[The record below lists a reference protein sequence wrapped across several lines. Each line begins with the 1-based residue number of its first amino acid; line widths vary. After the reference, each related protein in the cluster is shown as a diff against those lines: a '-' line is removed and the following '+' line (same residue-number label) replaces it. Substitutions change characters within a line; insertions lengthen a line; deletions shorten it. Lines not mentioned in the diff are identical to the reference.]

1 MNDFDPIS
9 PINLTEIYSDIWG
22 QLDSSESNLSI
33 TGFDFKQ
40 IKNLRNLGLATFY
53 SLISQNRFKIDST
66 PVNLFLEKK
75 SLHIEKLNSINSSL
89 NLSTSQLSSFSNYFD
104 VTDSSTQIHT
114 YFEISTDS
122 FPIESNEVHCLVAFP
137 NAIRSEF
144 DSNKFLLNPK
154 LSIEG
159 TASISIRSV
168 ANLNPKP
175 ITVTSKSFL
184 AADSNDEEELNLF
197 NLSKNYISPLSSKYI
212 EEKLHL
218 YNILF
223 APSFNGKINGQFN
236 INNWLNYFPFP
247 STDEIQAAINSNEN
261 TDSRY
266 LVQRNIESFTVT
278 TVSSAYKSLFFK
290 ELRVLNPN
298 FTYQDL
304 DKFLEA
310 INNSKPTKIVV
321 YRFFDRV
328 YTYDSIKNMNSWE
341 FVKTIFSTMNLE
353 EFRMFFVFYNLISKT
368 RNTNI
373 LNSLKSSSFYKLYL
387 IVSQLDIPR
396 ILLDIVPGYEFS
408 SINEGSQVET
418 FKEQL
423 VNFVDNQNTILV
435 LHCYASKFNR
445 TKDRSYIDTSVYAVL
460 DSPILQ
466 LLDSDIQI
474 STIKDFEFKFFNK
487 KEYLENSF
495 LKNNRSHISICLN
508 LDNISSTNLL
518 NASSEEYNFSFT
530 QKSIDKLFATLKFNS
545 ADSSTVV
552 YDNNYY
558 NKTFSGS
565 FKNKI
570 DDLFNRNLSFKE
582 KTDAFFF
589 ENSEELNTPDQVSSF
604 NLGFGYPSQMIT
616 LNNRIVSNLIVLEDH
631 LYKLVASK
639 IDLSYLD
646 SYFNLNEN
654 TVSSYQNHFMSTM
667 ASHLPFT
674 PVDYISTIE
683 IITKLIVDSIVS
695 SGALDNDSYI
705 DCIFNN
711 NRDYEQYILDLSE
724 LKSVSP
730 KPIYIVRSDLSWTKQ
745 LLNTI
750 TSYYELA
757 FKAYT
762 NDLDSLQYLLP
773 DRAFLNLW
781 FSCVNI
787 QNPVHSADLV
797 SIWTNLTSNYSLN
810 KNSFNIYYSSKSQD
824 YFYLKEDGGY
834 GSVKVNLGSA
844 NPNQTFK
851 KSYNNYNSKFY
862 VPSYAISSDSFV
874 SKFYKNPFNAINC
887 VNWNLDNKYDYLVT
901 TPHVMGF
908 VSPITVDSRYSETA
922 KLASINSYNRSYEK
936 AALLSSDVLQKLS
949 LSKSVELSNSSE
961 SKTKV
966 NTPEIVSL
974 NSGLM
979 AIDIEQKDGHSAFTL
994 ADSIDAE
1001 SQDTNYSFFSYIKS
1015 LDDNQL
1021 DYLEKTLSSFVSK
1034 TESTI
1039 YKAYDSS
1046 FLINNPLA
1054 IPILNLWTIYL
1065 SITLD
1070 ISFSSVNTFKEFVKD
1085 KIASK
1090 EDQTQTAITRETIS
1104 FIVSKIEKFTYSTAY
1119 FSSKEEFIVS
1129 FLTDFLFLYLSNN
1142 NKAIST
1148 FAYIT
1153 SLEVPEDSFFE
1164 QLQYMLEARDY
1175 FVENINPTTSIR
1187 QSQLNKY
1194 SLIFLLSKDSTSVF
1208 NTLIV
1213 DTLRSLNSN
1222 IDHKLAPLSAVD
1234 NWLFILDKPKQAEF
1248 LNKLESLTP
1257 SFDESKNI
1265 YKKSSLIKQG
1275 LLPLSIWP
1283 VNYKKSSKT
1292 APSKVEFFFYE
1303 KSELNVWSSENF
1315 TQFWS
1320 SSILPA
1326 SFSDTEEYRVITA
1339 PITGKY
1345 IKDFAAIN
1353 LLDSDFFNVI
1363 KTSIENSVLNRRSR
1377 SDIKEIAFITQAI
1390 KLAIKYNPYIDKETL
1405 SKKLELK
1412 PADVSILDIKNTTI
1426 DFLAKELWT
1435 SPQIQDIQT
1444 YIDGLEKEQ
1453 SLWFSTFFDPIKG
1466 SKSINETENLETYLN
1481 LRNYRSRLAA
1491 SLPYGALSL
1500 WTYNHWIK
1508 GSQADCAE
1516 AQSRVFPLLSHKDG
1530 HNPVIDFLP
1539 RVFFPGLF
1547 ISKIAAGCE
1556 LIPFLAGNTHHTS
1569 WLGINKPELNF
1580 KNSNIYSLLNR
1591 SALRIANIQSDELPT
1606 PLPSSIRLRSFTYN
1620 NSYYNGTSPSLR
1632 SFPEVSLDSTS
1643 DLVLNAN
1650 SPDSIDPD
1658 KLFTAIHDTL
1668 VANNFYDN
1676 LASYSYYLEEFIVLN
1691 RDLIQDLFTNKDI
1704 LNKLL
1709 DKAKT
1714 FNLSLDEAFKLME
1727 IELVKASSILDFNLL
1742 SITSYLNSFVSTK
1755 DNSSLE
1761 FINTFKFTTGYSKD
1775 TVQKNR
1781 FFSHFNVKD
1790 FYDTSG
1796 HKLKYPSKFDD
1807 YLYSSL
1813 YAKTAI
1819 FYDSFRSFLIE
1830 NLSSIRSEISK
1841 PGFSDFMNLEF
1852 KHKFSIYMSE
1862 IFFKEYGKYKDVF
1875 KSCIGTGLSD
1885 KIINQTN
1892 FASYYKFLSQKE
1904 KNSLKTYINSGLVN
1918 SDILDNH
1925 PVSLYL
1931 LLSCNLSVKRLNNKK
1946 INIFDGLKI
1955 EAEKIPKWIINLI
1968 TGSLTGDKV
1977 TLGSLALRKRFF
1989 IYFKSMW
1996 GNTNTFMWI
2005 LDQDPK
2011 IFSSLNEK
2019 QIYNLMLFCNAMES
2033 YNIPEN
2039 IFQFASSNLPSANTK
2054 FFNIPISQ
2062 LSTPEN
2068 NFENLLRPKSLELK
2082 SIDLASIFNFKAKPE
2097 YVPYKDI
2104 LNTFSLTRTFS
2115 YTPTYLYNNG
2125 QTISPCFTIDSLM
2138 FSLGVYN
2145 RTGFSYVDSSQ
2156 SENRYFYLLG
2166 NPHNYI
2172 NNGDSFYNH
2181 RSFEQVACNWPL
2193 YYIFNNSPAANI
2205 LNLNRAE
2212 IATSPMFTVDTKV
2225 NLLVKT
2231 ALSDQEMFNKDYGY
2245 LSKNNNGLIYSLFEK
2260 YKSEE
2265 KDEKKL
2271 NFNLKKLYMVFREF
2285 VVNYFSDL
2293 NDTEATIIS
2302 TSIIEPTA
2310 TPIDEK
2316 SIGAVRLS
2324 DSASSS
2330 FAGIKTSVNNPVNPR
2345 YSECFSHAAF
2355 LFGAYTGLT
2364 PTSNLLNFISFIE
2377 QLNIWFKEEGEV
2389 LNARYHY
2396 DTSRNLT
2403 PRNKLWENFTL
2414 SDKLNHLEQHFI
2426 AMSDDSSIDSIVYY
2440 NAGTN
2445 NDWNIS
2451 NPAYQFSKSRDDLN
2465 FNIWPLISYCHLV
2478 YNAKDSNIENLGLK
2492 RKTIDKQVD
2501 YRTPFLSS
2509 ILKNIA
2515 TYSWA
2520 ETNIN
2525 NDSGVKG
2532 SKATYFPGIVTTPT
2546 TASDFASVFYRNI
2559 GLLRSSLMWT
2569 GGNEIN
2575 SPLNQQMN
2583 SPSNQKKT
2591 SVRSSIPNIGNNEVY
2606 SSNIATVTHLFDVL
2620 FPSVDKHKAY
2630 KDTNFYQEDLM
2641 FKNNW
2646 FRNALDYKQTDKEDI
2661 LIFLMDSAAAVIES
2675 SLDSYTTEC
2684 KGDWKDYCTTSIV
2697 TPGSVVCNSLSW
2709 FAGNSFATMNGVH
2722 INSETTPSCY
2732 TLNGSSKSI
2741 SSSIGYYHF
2750 LNPNYKFKYYS
2761 LGTGDATLESTSS
2774 AAKLTFP
2781 GAIFNNGQL
2790 ENPYIVERNQDAAPY
2805 NNRHRFAFSVNYNK
2819 ENNLLRTYRA
2829 ATEAIVGCLDNL
2841 DNPDEAINILNPDKN
2856 FAVFG
2861 LTNNN
2866 CFLDQS
2872 TISFVSSSLIDN
2884 LDDVR
2889 SFSYSNAVTSV
2900 SENEKLNL
2908 PISSMLPRY
2917 FSYPGKIDTDSKVSN
2932 YLYAGSLLKD
2942 TTSIPFLNLAI
2953 DRAAYIAKQQTYK
2966 TVLLDLK
2973 GASFVAT
2980 YDEQSLRQRFENKV
2994 CWGHQSNLAKF
3005 NNPIY
3010 KNFLNP
3016 ASISTHLFNPY
3027 LSIESHAPTSI
3038 KFPFLSPSSICLDP
3052 NILMLHPEHY
3062 GTSWH
3067 DEDHPAS
3074 KEFYNKDFSLSGYKA
3089 QVSVAGLFSAGIW
3102 FKSSS
3107 KIDSVD
3113 YKISESKEFTYPYNF
3128 AKETSNYSFT
3138 LMLNSEDLTK
3148 EGKKMNH
3155 CVGGYTSNCRRGEV
3169 IMHLMPR
3176 ATFTDKSMEGTLQL
3190 VPVTEAGVSYLIE
3203 ETVNKVDENNNPY
3216 EVKRIY
3222 RKSLW
3227 NENGINLSS
3236 NARVIE
3242 TTALP
3247 SVVAYRS
3254 NQFRSYRNSSVHSE
3268 TVKESNTYV
3277 TKLNEYVKGYHQLF
3291 EWLILMA
3298 KPSDNFLCS
3307 ENSDS
3312 DPESK
3317 DKSQLV
3323 YLYKNKITDY
3333 FDHEI

>member
-9 PINLTEIYSDIWG
+9 PVNLTEIYPAFCS

-33 TGFDFKQ
+33 TGFNFKQ
-40 IKNLRNLGLATFY
+40 IKNLRSLGLAAFY
-53 SLISQNRFKIDST
+53 SLISQNRFKIDPT
-66 PVNLFLEKK
+66 LVNLFLEKK
-75 SLHIEKLNSINSSL
+75 SLYIEKVDSINSSI
-89 NLSTSQLSSFSNYFD
+89 NLSISHLSSFSNYFD

-137 NAIRSEF
+137 NAIRNEF

-159 TASISIRSV
+159 TASISVRSV
-168 ANLNPKP
+168 GGSNAKP
-175 ITVTSKSFL
+175 LTITSKSSL
-184 AADSNDEEELNLF
+184 ANDSNSEEELNLF

-212 EEKLHL
+212 EEKLHH

-223 APSFNGKINGQFN
+223 APSFHGKTNGEFN
-236 INNWLNYFPFP
+236 IKNWFNYFPFP
-247 STDEIQAAINSNEN
+247 STDEIDAAVKSGEN
-261 TDSRY
+261 ADNRY
-266 LVQRNIESFTVT
+266 LVQKNIESFTVT

-290 ELRVLNPN
+290 ELKVLNPN
-298 FTYQDL
+298 FTFQDL
-304 DKFLEA
+304 NKFIEA
-310 INNSKPTKIVV
+310 VSNSKPTKTIV

-353 EFRMFFVFYNLISKT
+353 EFKMFFIFYSLISKT
-368 RNTNI
+368 RNKNI

-396 ILLDIVPGYEFS
+396 IVLDAVPGYEFS
-408 SINEGSQVET
+408 SITQESQVET
-418 FKEQL
+418 FKERL
-423 VNFVDNQNTILV
+423 TDFVDNQNTILV
-435 LHCYASKFNR
+435 LHCYANKFNK
-445 TKDRSYIDTSVYAVL
+445 TKDKSYIDTSIYAVL
-460 DSPILQ
+460 NSPILG
-466 LLDSDIQI
+466 LLDTDIQI

-487 KEYLENSF
+487 REYLENSF
-495 LKNNRSHISICLN
+495 LKDNRSQISISLN

-518 NASSEEYNFSFT
+518 NTCSEEYDFSFT
-530 QKSIDKLFATLKFNS
+530 EESVYKLFASLKFNS
-545 ADSSTVV
+545 GDSSSVT

-558 NKTFSGS
+558 SKTFSGS

-570 DDLFNRNLSFKE
+570 DDLFNRNLNFKD

-589 ENSEELNTPDQVSSF
+589 ENSEELNTPDQVNSF

-616 LNNRIVSNLIVLEDH
+616 INNRIVSNLIVLEDH

-646 SYFNLNEN
+646 SYFNLKEN
-654 TVSSYQNHFMSTM
+654 VVLSYQNHFMSTM

-674 PVDYISTIE
+674 PADYTSTIE
-683 IITKLIVDSIVS
+683 TITKLIVNSIVA

-711 NRDYEQYILDLSE
+711 NRDYEQYILDLSR

-730 KPIYIVRSDLSWTKQ
+730 KPVYLVRSDLSWTKQ

-750 TSYYELA
+750 TSYYEQA
-757 FKAYT
+757 FKVYT
-762 NDLDSLQYLLP
+762 NDLDSIQYLLP

-781 FSCVNI
+781 FSCINI

-797 SIWTNLTSNYSLN
+797 SIWTNLTPTYVLD
-810 KNSFNIYYSSKSQD
+810 KDSFNIYYSSKSQD
-824 YFYLKEDGGY
+824 YFYMKDDGQ
-834 GSVKVNLGSA
+834 GSVKLNLGAA
-844 NPNQTFK
+844 NPSQTFK

-862 VPSYAISSDSFV
+862 VPSYAISSDSSV
-874 SKFYKNPFNAINC
+874 SKFYKNPFNAINS
-887 VNWNLDNKYDYLVT
+887 VNWNLDNKYDYLIT

-908 VSPITVDSRYSETA
+908 VSGITVDSRYSEKV
-922 KLASINSYNRSYEK
+922 KLASINSYNKSYEK
-936 AALLSSDVLQKLS
+936 VVQLNSDVLQKSS
-949 LSKSVELSNSSE
+949 LSKSLELNNSSE
-961 SKTKV
+961 SKIKV

-979 AIDIEQKDGHSAFTL
+979 AIDIEQKDGSSAFTL
-994 ADSIDAE
+994 ADSINAE

-1021 DYLEKTLSSFVSK
+1021 DYLEKTLSLFVSK
-1034 TESTI
+1034 TESTV
-1039 YKAYDSS
+1039 YKAYDSN

-1070 ISFSSVNTFKEFVKD
+1070 ISFTSVSDFKEFVTNR
-1085 KIASK
+1085 INSK
-1090 EDQTQTAITRETIS
+1090 GEETQTAITKEIIS
-1104 FIVSKIEKFTYSTAY
+1104 FIVSKIEKFTYNTDY
-1119 FSSKEEFIVS
+1119 FSSKEEFAIS

-1142 NKAIST
+1142 NKAATT
-1148 FAYIT
+1148 FAYTT
-1153 SLEVPEDSFFE
+1153 SLEVPSNSFFE

-1175 FVENINPTTSIR
+1175 FVENICATTSIR
-1187 QSQLNKY
+1187 QLQLNKY
-1194 SLIFLLSKDSTSVF
+1194 SLIFLLSKNSTSAM

-1213 DTLRSLNSN
+1213 DTLRSLNST
-1222 IDHKLAPLSAVD
+1222 IDLKLAPLSAVD

-1248 LNKLESLTP
+1248 LDKLEKLTP
-1257 SFDESKNI
+1257 NFDESKNI

-1275 LLPLSIWP
+1275 LLPVSVWP

-1292 APSKVEFFFYE
+1292 TPSKVESFFYE
-1303 KSELNVWSSENF
+1303 KSELNIWSSEDF
-1315 TQFWS
+1315 TRFWS

-1326 SFSDTEEYRVITA
+1326 SFSDTEEYKVITA
-1339 PITGKY
+1339 PITGQY

-1353 LLDSDFFNVI
+1353 LLDSNFFNVI
-1363 KTSIENSVLNRRSR
+1363 KTSIENSVLNKRSV

-1390 KLAIKYNPYIDKETL
+1390 KLAIKYNPYIDRETL

-1435 SPQIQDIQT
+1435 SSQIQDIQI

-1453 SLWFSTFFDPIKG
+1453 SSWFSTFFTSIKG
-1466 SKSINETENLETYLN
+1466 AKPINETENLETSLN
-1481 LRNYRSRLAA
+1481 LLNYRSRLTA
-1491 SLPYGALSL
+1491 SIPYGALSL
-1500 WTYNHWIK
+1500 WTYNNWIK
-1508 GSQADCAE
+1508 GSRASAAE
-1516 AQSRVFPLLSHKDG
+1516 AQSQVLPLLSHKDK
-1530 HNPVIDFLP
+1530 HNPVVDFLP

-1547 ISKIAAGCE
+1547 ISKIVSGSE
-1556 LIPFLAGNTHHTS
+1556 LIPFLTGNTHHSS

-1580 KNSNIYSLLNR
+1580 KNSNIYRYLNR
-1591 SALRIANIQSDELPT
+1591 SVSRIANIQSDELPT
-1606 PLPSSIRLRSFTYN
+1606 PLPGSIRLFNSTYN
-1620 NSYYNGTSPSLR
+1620 TNYYNGTSPLLR
-1632 SFPEVSLDSTS
+1632 SLSEVNLDSAS

-1658 KLFTAIHDTL
+1658 KLFSTMHDTL

-1691 RDLIQDLFTNKDI
+1691 KDLVQDLFTNKDI

-1727 IELVKASSILDFNLL
+1727 IELIKASSIVNFNLL
-1742 SITSYLNSFVSTK
+1742 SITSYLNSFASTK
-1755 DNSSLE
+1755 DNHSLE

-1790 FYDTSG
+1790 FYDTG
-1796 HKLKYPSKFDD
+1796 GYRVKYACKFDD
-1807 YLYSSL
+1807 HLYTSL

-1819 FYDSFRSFLIE
+1819 FYDNFRSFLIE

-1841 PGFSDFMNLEF
+1841 PGFSDFMSLEF

-1875 KSCIGTGLSD
+1875 RSCIGTGLSD

-1968 TGSLTGDKV
+1968 TGPLTGDKV
-1977 TLGSLALRKRFF
+1977 TQESLALRKRFF

-2068 NFENLLRPKSLELK
+2068 NFENLLRPNSLELK

-2104 LNTFSLTRTFS
+2104 LNTFSLIRVSNYKPGNS
-2115 YTPTYLYNNG
+2115 YSNG
-2125 QTISPCFTIDSLM
+2125 QTVSPCFTIDSLM

-2145 RTGFSYVDSSQ
+2145 RTGFSYIDSSE
-2156 SENRYFYLLG
+2156 SENNRSIYLLG
-2166 NPHNYI
+2166 NPHNYT
-2172 NNGDSFYNH
+2172 NNSESFYNH

-2205 LNLNRAE
+2205 LNLNSAE

-2231 ALSDQEMFNKDYGY
+2231 SLSDQEMFNKDYGY

-2271 NFNLKKLYMVFREF
+2271 NFNLKKFYMVFREF

-2293 NDTEATIIS
+2293 NDTEATITS
-2302 TSIIEPTA
+2302 TSVIEPTA
-2310 TPIDEK
+2310 TPLDER
-2316 SIGAVRLS
+2316 SIGAVRLA
-2324 DSASSS
+2324 DSVASN
-2330 FAGIKTSVNNPVNPR
+2330 FIGIKTSVNNPVNPR

-2364 PTSNLLNFISFIE
+2364 PTSNLLNFISFTE

-2389 LNARYHY
+2389 LDARYHY

-2414 SDKLNHLEQHFI
+2414 SDKLNHLEQRFI

-2451 NPAYQFSKSRDDLN
+2451 NPAYQFSKSREDLN

-2478 YNAKDSNIENLGLK
+2478 YNTKDSNIENLGLK
-2492 RKTIDKQVD
+2492 RKPIDKQAN

-2515 TYSWA
+2515 TYSWTQT
-2520 ETNIN
+2520 EIN
-2525 NDSGVKG
+2525 NESGIKG
-2532 SKATYFPGIVTTPT
+2532 NRATYFPGIVTTPT
-2546 TASDFASVFYRNI
+2546 VASDFASAFYRNI

-2569 GGNEIN
+2569 GGD
-2575 SPLNQQMN
+2575 QMN
-2583 SPSNQKKT
+2583 SPSNEKKT
-2591 SVRSSIPNIGNNEVY
+2591 SVRSGLPAIGKNEVY

-2630 KDTNFYQEDLM
+2630 KDTNLYQEDLM

-2646 FRNALDYKQTDKEDI
+2646 FRNALNYKQTDKEDI

-2675 SLDSYTTEC
+2675 SLDGYTTEC
-2684 KGDWKDYCTTSIV
+2684 KANWKDYCTTSIV
-2697 TPGSVVCNSLSW
+2697 TPGSVVCSSLSW

-2722 INSETTPSCY
+2722 INSETTPACY
-2732 TLNGSSKSI
+2732 TLNSPKNNI
-2741 SSSIGYYHF
+2741 STSIGYYHF
-2750 LNPNYKFKYYS
+2750 LDSNYKFKYYS
-2761 LGTGDATLESTSS
+2761 LGVGDATLESTSS
-2774 AAKLTFP
+2774 AVKLAFP
-2781 GAIFNNGQL
+2781 GVIANNSKL
-2790 ENPYIVERNQDAAPY
+2790 ENPYMVERNQDASPY
-2805 NNRHRFAFSVNYNK
+2805 RDRYRFAFSSNYNK
-2819 ENNLLRTYRA
+2819 ENNLLRTYKNV
-2829 ATEAIVGCLDNL
+2829 TEAIVGCLDNL
-2841 DNPDEAINILNPDKN
+2841 DKPDEAMNILNPDKN
-2856 FAVFG
+2856 LAIFG

-2866 CFLDQS
+2866 CFLDHS
-2872 TISFVSSSLIDN
+2872 TISFISSSLIND
-2884 LDDVR
+2884 LEDVR
-2889 SFSYSNAVTSV
+2889 SFSFSNSVTSV
-2900 SENEKLNL
+2900 FENDSLNL

-2917 FSYPGKIDTDSKVSN
+2917 FQNSRKLHTESKVSN

-2942 TTSIPFLNLAI
+2942 ITSIPFLNLAI

-2966 TVLLDLK
+2966 TVLIDLK
-2973 GASFVAT
+2973 GANFVAT
-2980 YDEQSLRQRFENKV
+2980 YDEQNLRHRFESKV
-2994 CWGHQSNLAKF
+2994 CWGYQSNVAKF

-3016 ASISTHLFNPY
+3016 ASISNYVLNPY
-3027 LSIESHAPTSI
+3027 LSIESHETASG
-3038 KFPFLSPSSICLDP
+3038 KFSFLPHGSICLDP

-3107 KIDSVD
+3107 KIDSID

-3148 EGKKMNH
+3148 EGKRMTH
-3155 CVGGYTSNCRRGEV
+3155 CVGSYTSNCRRGEV
-3169 IMHLMPR
+3169 IMHVMPR
-3176 ATFTDKSMEGTLQL
+3176 ANFTDKSMEGTLQL
-3190 VPVTEAGVSYLIE
+3190 VPIAEAGVSYLIE

-3227 NENGINLSS
+3227 NENGINLSP

-3242 TTALP
+3242 TTPLP
-3247 SVVAYRS
+3247 SVPTYKS
-3254 NQFRSYRNSSVHSE
+3254 NQFRSYRNGSVHTE
-3268 TVKESNTYV
+3268 TVKESNNYV

-3291 EWLILMA
+3291 DWLILMA
-3298 KPSDNFLCS
+3298 KPFDNFLCS

-3312 DPESK
+3312 NSESK
-3317 DKSQLV
+3317 DKNQLV